1 MVAHVLFTLHGLL
14 FCTHAVLCLQGRGTS
29 AIMSRVDG
37 NPMHTVH
44 EEWSAYPNHSRNPP
58 PNLATDR
65 DALATS
71 VARSL
76 GTNTKFFY
84 ATEAGATELPRSAF
98 DMMVNC
104 RNVAIMITDGAY
116 QFDDE
121 NIMPIRMILIGWQVP
136 LTALTLATVG
146 EETEM
151 NYMVA
156 SSIHSD
162 PALPRCSTW
171 KKRSRVVARIDD
183 EEGTYNSRL
192 IDLLT
197 DASRHPMWVKERLS
211 LVYPGDEQ
219 L

>member
-37 NPMHTVH
+37 SPMPTVH

-84 ATEAGATELPRSAF
+84 ATKAGATELPRSAF
-98 DMMVNC
+98 DMMDKY
-104 RNVAIMITDGAY
+104 RDFAIMITDGAY

-121 NIMPIRMILIGWQVP
+121 NIMPIRMILIGCDVP
-136 LTALTLATVG
+136 VPTATKLA
-146 EETEM
+146 EDEALLCFM
-151 NYMVA
+151 YA
-156 SSIHSD
+156 SSINLED
-162 PALPRCSTW
+162 RLPRCSTW
-171 KKRSRVVARIDD
+171 QKHACVIARLDD

-192 IDLLT
+192 INLLT